1 MKYVVSHDDDRGVWG
16 RNIVSVLPHRN
27 LKEAIEATQSMSG
40 NPSIYRLELV
50 GHKMKR
56 PITKTQKKY
65 IDYIKQFYAE
75 NGYQPTNREIAKH
88 FHRGVST
95 VYMTMQKAGVNH
107 AFYRKIKAKYI
118 FGERCGVNTRVTRQT
133 DL

>member
-1 MKYVVSHDDDRGVWG
+1 MKYVVSHNDRRGVWG
-16 RNIVSVLPHRN
+16 KDPKNPIVPCSN
-27 LKEAIEATQSMSG
+27 LKEALHHLSCMMGQ
-40 NPSIYRLELV
+40 PVIYRLELV

-56 PITKTQKKY
+56 PMTKTQKKY
-65 IDYIKQFYAE
+65 IEYIKQFYAE

-107 AFYRKIKAKYI
+107 AFYRKIKK
-118 FGERCGVNTRVTRQT
+118 
-133 DL
+133 

>member
-1 MKYVVSHDDDRGVWG
+1 MKYVVSHNDEHGVWG
-16 RNIVSVLPHRN
+16 KETSSIQPFLN
-27 LKEAIEATQSMSG
+27 LKEALSQLQCMTE
-40 NPSIYRLELV
+40 PSVIYRLELV
-50 GHKMKR
+50 GNKGKR

-65 IDYIKQFYAE
+65 IEYIKQFNKE

-107 AFYRKIKAKYI
+107 AFYRKIKK
-118 FGERCGVNTRVTRQT
+118 
-133 DL
+133 